1 MKLFLR
7 TLLLI
12 TLITPAGLVMAHS
25 DHGAINDDT
34 AVQIAHKTVQQMTFK
49 DFGYPVGKLD
59 DSWKSV
65 KPDDIEVVEVGDGFY
80 VLRITQSE
88 TKQSLSMKI
97 AFTGQVMEA
106 DFLPGKFDSAE

>member
-12 TLITPAGLVMAHS
+12 TLIAPTGLVMAHS
-25 DHGAINDDT
+25 DHGTISEDT
-34 AVQIAHKTVQQMTFK
+34 AVQIAHKTLQQMTFK

-80 VLRITQSE
+80 VLRITQSG

-97 AFTGQVMEA
+97 AFTGQLLEVSEGVA
-106 DFLPGKFDSAE
+106 SK

>member
-1 MKLFLR
+1 MKWLLR

-25 DHGAINDDT
+25 DHGMINDET

-59 DSWKSV
+59 DSWQSV
-65 KPDDIEVVEVGDGFY
+65 KPNDIEVLEVGDGFY

-88 TKQSLSMKI
+88 TMQSLSMKI

-106 DFLPGKFDSAE
+106 DILPGKFDSAE

>member
-12 TLITPAGLVMAHS
+12 TLITSTGLVMAHS

-49 DFGYPVGKLD
+49 DFGYPVGKLED
-59 DSWKSV
+59 RWKSV

-80 VLRITQSE
+80 VLRITQGE
-88 TKQSLSMKI
+88 TKQSLLMKI
-97 AFTGQVMEA
+97 ALTGQVMEA
-106 DFLPGKFDSAE
+106 DFLPN